1 MITLLRRRPTSHA
14 VLEVLAGEPQ
24 AQHYGYDLMKKAG
37 LKSGTLYPILTRFER
52 LGIVMSE
59 WESFDPA
66 VADRAPRRVYTL
78 TAEGLDFARKEI
90 ALAAS
95 TGGLRHA

>member
-14 VLEVLAGEPQ
+14 VLEVLAADPH

-52 LGIVMSE
+52 LGILTSE
-59 WESFDPA
+59 WGSFDPA
-66 VADRAPRRVYTL
+66 VDQRAPRRVYTL
-78 TAEGLDFARKEI
+78 TAEGLDFARKEM
-90 ALAAS
+90 ALATS
-95 TGGLRHA
+95 TGALRHA